1 MWNGGAAV
9 VRSDDCSVA
18 HRSVRSKFWLS
29 LRLGKC
35 AEGVRYH
42 RCSVYCKG
50 PGRFADAA
58 DLTSR
63 IIERWWRTV
72 LQIVENTCAAAG
84 GWNTSRS
91 ATTAPKA

>member
-35 AEGVRYH
+35 AEVCGATVVRCIAK
-42 RCSVYCKG
+42 R
-50 PGRFADAA
+50 GRFVKSALV
-58 DLTSR
+58 DL
-63 IIERWWRTV
+63 
-72 LQIVENTCAAAG
+72 A
-84 GWNTSRS
+84 
-91 ATTAPKA
+91 